1 MLYFSPC
8 LVYGY
13 SMYVCV
19 YELFLNMCGCVY
31 SCACCGS
38 QSWDQGSGSIA
49 LPRRQASQSNRTE
62 EVSNLGM
69 VLGIPSLPS
78 EAGTPGIAM
87 CHENTHSGPQA
98 GGNPFN
104 Y

>member
-8 LVYGY
+8 LVYVY
-13 SMYVCV
+13 SMYIHV
-19 YELFLNMCGCVY
+19 YELFLNMCRRVY

-49 LPRRQASQSNRTE
+49 LPWRQASQSNRTE
-62 EVSNLGM
+62 DVADLGM

-78 EAGTPGIAM
+78 EDGTTGKPRHTSGIAV
-87 CHENTHSGPQA
+87 CCPT
-98 GGNPFN
+98 
-104 Y
+104 